1 MDVTDV
7 AITLNRIS
15 KIKRKPA
22 TVKFGGDTER
32 YEQTHMFGYN
42 IIDISHAVRRAMA
55 INSEIKAWGLK
66 YITQYSEIAKPNRVY
81 VPGDKINTTWADK
94 VNSYAFNDNGD
105 YYMITDKKPLK
116 TNYVVVK
123 VIILYNVTYV
133 MIYGRQNK
141 LIIYSIKHLSNW

>member
-1 MDVTDV
+1 MQYNDIITGYNSESFDWPYFQRAERLNMDVTDV

-55 INSEIKAWGLK
+55 INSEIKAWG
-66 YITQYSEIAKPNRVY
+66 
-81 VPGDKINTTWADK
+81 
-94 VNSYAFNDNGD
+94 
-105 YYMITDKKPLK
+105 
-116 TNYVVVK
+116 
-123 VIILYNVTYV
+123 
-133 MIYGRQNK
+133 
-141 LIIYSIKHLSNW
+141 

>member
-1 MDVTDV
+1 
-7 AITLNRIS
+7 L
-15 KIKRKPA
+15 
-22 TVKFGGDTER
+22 
-32 YEQTHMFGYN
+32 
-42 IIDISHAVRRAMA
+42 
-55 INSEIKAWGLK
+55 GLK

-123 VIILYNVTYV
+123 GDYIVQRYLCDDLWETEQIDNLFN
-133 MIYGRQNK
+133 QASF
-141 LIIYSIKHLSNW
+141 LIGKMLPTSFKEVQQWVLLVSEVWPWS

>member
-22 TVKFGGDTER
+22 TVKFGGILR
-32 YEQTHMFGYN
+32 GMNRHMFGYN

-94 VNSYAFNDNGD
+94 VNSYAFNDTNGD
-105 YYMITDKKPLK
+105 YYMITDKKP
-116 TNYVVVK
+116 
-123 VIILYNVTYV
+123 
-133 MIYGRQNK
+133 
-141 LIIYSIKHLSNW
+141 

>member
-1 MDVTDV
+1 
-7 AITLNRIS
+7 L
-15 KIKRKPA
+15 
-22 TVKFGGDTER
+22 
-32 YEQTHMFGYN
+32 
-42 IIDISHAVRRAMA
+42 
-55 INSEIKAWGLK
+55 GLK

-94 VNSYAFNDNGD
+94 VNSYAFNDTNGD

-133 MIYGRQNK
+133 MIYGDRTN
-141 LIIYSIKHLSNW
+141 